1 MGPQTCRVVHP
12 LLLAG
17 SLLLWNAGGSEAAS
31 CAAGFLSGT
40 DALNSDWSTDRPG
53 LCRQILPAFLPP
65 PTESLCQPVA
75 DHPAAIGRMAA
86 GAARVQRRRVLP
98 S

>member
-1 MGPQTCRVVHP
+1 MGPQTCRVVRP

-17 SLLLWNAGGSEAAS
+17 GLLLWNVGGSEAAP

-40 DALNSDWSTDRPG
+40 DALNSDWSSAG
-53 LCRQILPAFLPP
+53 ALPADPASFPA
-65 PTESLCQPVA
+65 TADRESCQPVA
-75 DHPAAIGRMAA
+75 DHPAAAGRMAA
-86 GAARVQRRRVLP
+86 GAARVQSRRVLP